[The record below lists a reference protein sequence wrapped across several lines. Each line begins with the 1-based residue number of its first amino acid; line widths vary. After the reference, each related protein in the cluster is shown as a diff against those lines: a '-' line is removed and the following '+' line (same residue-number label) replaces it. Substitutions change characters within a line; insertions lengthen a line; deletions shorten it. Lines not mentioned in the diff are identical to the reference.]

1 MSNTE
6 VLSTEVWRLKGAT
19 GSTPGMLHLTDGNV
33 RLELLGDDDK
43 VRPVFTVPVAS
54 ISEVK
59 WPKLQMSGGCSFEVN
74 GEKFRISFLRPQN
87 TRAFS
92 TAAPSAIAGVASIS
106 GGRSAGKAWK
116 AALAS

>member
-1 MSNTE
+1 MSNTQE
-6 VLSTEVWRLKGAT
+6 LSTEVWRLKGAT
-19 GSTPGMLHLTDGNV
+19 GSTPGMLHLSDGNV
-33 RLELLGDDDK
+33 RLELADDDDQ

-74 GEKFRISFLRPQN
+74 GEKYRISFLKPQN
-87 TRAFS
+87 ARPVATSAFS
-92 TAAPSAIAGVASIS
+92 AVAGVASIS

-116 AALAS
+116 AALAA